1 MLVGI
6 VDEIPCVVFIDWLS
20 AEANDGRD
28 ITEASEGRTP
38 LGSIITAVA
47 GAVLLIDEQESLL
60 FQANCDVN
68 VILSETPGI
77 LVIQPSKLQ
86 ANRVESGGL
95 RGWLRCRRVVSI
107 VIRATVVSES

>member
-1 MLVGI
+1 MPAGIHRFLCPIGVTVDVALLVGI

-20 AEANDGRD
+20 AKANDGRD

-38 LGSIITAVA
+38 FGSIITAVA

-68 VILSETPGI
+68 VILS
-77 LVIQPSKLQ
+77 
-86 ANRVESGGL
+86 
-95 RGWLRCRRVVSI
+95 
-107 VIRATVVSES
+107 